1 MRLIDPAGRGPNRRN
16 DSLGVIDHPV
26 VFVPWPSFESML
38 ANQGGFWIGATLIL
52 LIYFCLRSGWGKL
65 GELIVILLVVIG
77 LCFVE
82 FLSLFTASLSY
93 LIQGCSIQLTNRV
106 QRGVGID

>member
-1 MRLIDPAGRGPNRRN
+1 MGEDSLGGNWGMVLMRINELRKFMSLIDPAGRGPNRRN

-52 LIYFCLRSGWGKL
+52 LIYFCLRSWWGKL
-65 GELIVILLVVIG
+65 CVLIVILLVLIC
-77 LCFVE
+77 LCFVT
-82 FLSLFTASLSY
+82 FLILFP
-93 LIQGCSIQLTNRV
+93 
-106 QRGVGID
+106 

>member
-1 MRLIDPAGRGPNRRN
+1 
-16 DSLGVIDHPV
+16 
-26 VFVPWPSFESML
+26 ML

-52 LIYFCLRSGWGKL
+52 LIYFCLRSWWGKL
-65 GELIVILLVVIG
+65 CVLIVILLVLIG

-106 QRGVGID
+106 